1 MDVGHDVVQALVDFF
16 GTPRQ
21 AHGILTHFQTRDGY
35 AAGVAGLARRIQRMG
50 FKEHV
55 YGVQRGGH
63 VGTFS
68 HGLHAIGHQRPGVLG
83 VELVL
88 GGAGQGDVHR
98 HMPRSTALLE
108 LQATL
113 GSKGRQATALDVL
126 QLEDGV
132 QHFAV
137 DAALMD
143 EGAFGVGHGQHAG
156 AQFQRLERGVLGH
169 VARARDGHPLVAEV
183 LVDALEHFQGEVH
196 HAVAGGLGAD
206 EAAAEGHALA
216 GEDAAGMVGQLL
228 VHAVEEAHLTAAH
241 ADVAGR
247 HVGVG
252 ADVTEELHD
261 ERLAETH
268 HLTVALAFGIEVG
281 AALATAHGQG
291 GQCVLEGLLEG
302 QELQD
307 GQVDRGVKAQAAL
320 VGANGGVVLDPPC
333 AVDLDFTLVVDP
345 ADAELDDAVGFDET
359 LQQAV
364 VCVAGV
370 FLEEGPEAV
379 HDFLDGLQEFGLLR
393 IAPLDHV
400 HEVIERFVFHGC

>member
-1 MDVGHDVVQALVDFF
+1 
-16 GTPRQ
+16 
-21 AHGILTHFQTRDGY
+21 
-35 AAGVAGLARRIQRMG
+35 
-50 FKEHV
+50 
-55 YGVQRGGH
+55 
-63 VGTFS
+63 
-68 HGLHAIGHQRPGVLG
+68 
-83 VELVL
+83 
-88 GGAGQGDVHR
+88 
-98 HMPRSTALLE
+98 
-108 LQATL
+108 
-113 GSKGRQATALDVL
+113 
-126 QLEDGV
+126 
-132 QHFAV
+132 
-137 DAALMD
+137 MD
-143 EGAFGVGHGQHAG
+143 EGAFGVGHGQHSG
-156 AQFQRLERGVLGH
+156 TQFQRLERSVLGH
-169 VARARDGHPLVAEV
+169 VTRARDGHPLVAEV

-216 GEDAAGMVGQLL
+216 GEDTAGMVGQLL

-252 ADVTEELHD
+252 ANVTEELHD

-307 GQVDRGVKAQAAL
+307 GQVDRRVKAQAAL
-320 VGANGGVVLDPPC
+320 VGTDGGTVLDPPGT
-333 AVDLDFTLVVDP
+333 VDLDFALVVDP
-345 ADAELDDAVGFDET
+345 ADAELDDAVGLDET
-359 LQQAV
+359 LQKAV
-364 VCVAGV
+364 ACVVGV